1 LFEDIG
7 YILLIKFCLNH
18 EIFKYLVLIFGLNL
32 LPKEDR
38 ENKFNIVNNDE
49 ILRKK
54 SKAGAK
60 ATGRKFNFPEK
71 IKKHPRIIINEIIKY
86 FL

>member
-1 LFEDIG
+1 M
-7 YILLIKFCLNH
+7 
-18 EIFKYLVLIFGLNL
+18 NL

-71 IKKHPRIIINEIIKY
+71 IKKHPKIIINEIIKY
-86 FL
+86 FYNETIIDYQRKQRYI

>member
-1 LFEDIG
+1 MCIRDS
-7 YILLIKFCLNH
+7 C
-18 EIFKYLVLIFGLNL
+18 KYFVLIFGLNL

-38 ENKFNIVNNDE
+38 EKKFNIVNNDE

-60 ATGRKFNFPEK
+60 ATGKKFNFPEK

>member
-1 LFEDIG
+1 
-7 YILLIKFCLNH
+7 
-18 EIFKYLVLIFGLNL
+18 LIFGLNL

-38 ENKFNIVNNDE
+38 ENKFNMVNNDE

-54 SKAGAK
+54 SNAGAK

-71 IKKHPRIIINEIIKY
+71 IKKIPKIIINEIIKY

>member
-1 LFEDIG
+1 M
-7 YILLIKFCLNH
+7 
-18 EIFKYLVLIFGLNL
+18 NL

-60 ATGRKFNFPEK
+60 ATGRKFNFTEK
-71 IKKHPRIIINEIIKY
+71 IKKHPIITINEIIKY